1 MPIQIELE
9 LVNSGA
15 DAVHVGAW
23 EGQNNTANWD
33 NRDIQCKCD
42 LLTLDNALVTSMRAI
57 F

>member
-1 MPIQIELE
+1 MPIQIALE

-23 EGQNNTANWD
+23 EGQNNTSNWSIS
-33 NRDIQCKCD
+33 DIQCKCD
-42 LLTLDNALVTSMRAI
+42 LLALGNALILSMRVI